1 MVQASHGTRVR
12 ATEMTDSL
20 TPLWQAPPEITTE
33 VQIQQRTSQKER
45 RRGQRH
51 NDQTRGRG
59 EEFNFHCR

>member
-20 TPLWQAPPEITTE
+20 TPLWQATPEITTE
-33 VQIQQRTSQKER
+33 VQIQQGRAKKKGEGGR
-45 RRGQRH
+45 DD
-51 NDQTRGRG
+51 DQTRGRG